1 MKRLT
6 RFFSLALLVIATLTV
21 TVLPVSAA
29 GSNDFD
35 IQEFL
40 TKNSVLLII
49 AAVAVA
55 LLIVCIVI
63 KATGGKKHTDDET
76 PNQPIVPPQAPQQMA
91 QPVQA
96 PVEAPA
102 PVVEA
107 PAPVVEAPAPVVEEP
122 APVVE
127 EPAPVVEEP
136 APVVEEPA
144 PVVEEPAPVV
154 EEPAPVVE
162 APAPVVEEPAPVV
175 EAPVPVVEAVV
186 EPEGVK
192 PEFPE
197 LANDYVA
204 EAKEIPEQATDPETG
219 CVYTF
224 NEKGIPV
231 PPEGKIIRYKWSF
244 LGRISQAHPEVKYQY
259 MTLRRTLLAY
269 KKMRSNVSWNFD
281 SYFVG
286 RKTIAKLK
294 IRGKNLVVYFP
305 IDPKEMEGSKYIGED
320 ASKVSRYKAVPFAYA
335 INGPRKLKYAI
346 ELIERV
352 AEGKPAKDPDI
363 VAEEDIETA
372 LPTHDFDTLYQRE
385 LIRIGG
391 FISVGANAN
400 ADEDDE

>member
-1 MKRLT
+1 MKRLA

-21 TVLPVSAA
+21 TVMPVLAA
-29 GSNDFD
+29 ESNEFD
-35 IQEFL
+35 IQKFIADS
-40 TKNSVLLII
+40 TPLLII
-49 AAVAVA
+49 IAVAVA

-63 KATGGKKHTDDET
+63 KAKGGKKQSDVEEIAPT
-76 PNQPIVPPQAPQQMA
+76 PVEEAP
-91 QPVQA
+91 A
-96 PVEAPA
+96 PVEEAPAPVEEAPAPVEEAPAPVEEAPAPVEEAPTPVEEAPTPVEEAPAPVEEAPAPVEEAPAPVEEAPA

-107 PAPVVEAPAPVVEEP
+107 
-122 APVVE
+122 
-127 EPAPVVEEP
+127 
-136 APVVEEPA
+136 
-144 PVVEEPAPVV
+144 
-154 EEPAPVVE
+154 
-162 APAPVVEEPAPVV
+162 
-175 EAPVPVVEAVV
+175 

-197 LANDYVA
+197 LAPDYA
-204 EAKEIPEQATDPETG
+204 MEAKEIPAEATDPETG

-244 LGRISQAHPEVKYQY
+244 LGRISQAHPEVKEQY

-281 SYFVG
+281 SYFIG
-286 RKTIAKLK
+286 RKTVAKLK

-305 IDPKEMEGSKYIGED
+305 LDPKEMEGSKYVGED
-320 ASKVSRYKAVPFAYA
+320 ASKISRYKAVPFAYA

-346 ELIERV
+346 ELIEKV
-352 AEGKPAKDPDI
+352 AEGKPANEPEL
-363 VAEEDIETA
+363 VAAEDIETA

-391 FISVGANAN
+391 FISVGANAS
-400 ADEDDE
+400 ASEDDDE

>member
-1 MKRLT
+1 MKRLA

-21 TVLPVSAA
+21 TVMPVLAA
-29 GSNDFD
+29 ESNEFD
-35 IQEFL
+35 IQKFIADS
-40 TKNSVLLII
+40 TPLLII
-49 AAVAVA
+49 IAVAVA

-63 KATGGKKHTDDET
+63 KAKGGKKQSDVEEIAPTPVEEAPAPVEEAPAPVEEAPAPVEET
-76 PNQPIVPPQAPQQMA
+76 P
-91 QPVQA
+91 A
-96 PVEAPA
+96 PVEEAPAPVEEAPA

-107 PAPVVEAPAPVVEEP
+107 
-122 APVVE
+122 
-127 EPAPVVEEP
+127 
-136 APVVEEPA
+136 
-144 PVVEEPAPVV
+144 
-154 EEPAPVVE
+154 
-162 APAPVVEEPAPVV
+162 
-175 EAPVPVVEAVV
+175 

-197 LANDYVA
+197 LAPDYA
-204 EAKEIPEQATDPETG
+204 MEAKEIPAEATDPETG

-244 LGRISQAHPEVKYQY
+244 LGRISQAHPEVKEQY

-281 SYFVG
+281 SYFIG
-286 RKTIAKLK
+286 RKTVAKLK

-305 IDPKEMEGSKYIGED
+305 LDPKEMEGSKYVGED

-346 ELIERV
+346 ELIEKV
-352 AEGKPAKDPDI
+352 AEGKPANEPEL
-363 VAEEDIETA
+363 VAAEDIETA

-391 FISVGANAN
+391 FISVGANAS
-400 ADEDDE
+400 ASEDDDE

>member
-1 MKRLT
+1 MKRLA

-21 TVLPVSAA
+21 TVMPVLAA
-29 GSNDFD
+29 ESNEFD
-35 IQEFL
+35 IQKFIADS
-40 TKNSVLLII
+40 TPLLII
-49 AAVAVA
+49 IAVAVA

-63 KATGGKKHTDDET
+63 KAKGGKKQSDVEEIAPTPVEEAPAPVEEAPAPVEEAPAPVEEAPAPVEET
-76 PNQPIVPPQAPQQMA
+76 P
-91 QPVQA
+91 A
-96 PVEAPA
+96 PVEEAPAPVEEAPAPVEEAPAPVEEAPAPVEEAPA

-107 PAPVVEAPAPVVEEP
+107 
-122 APVVE
+122 
-127 EPAPVVEEP
+127 
-136 APVVEEPA
+136 
-144 PVVEEPAPVV
+144 
-154 EEPAPVVE
+154 
-162 APAPVVEEPAPVV
+162 
-175 EAPVPVVEAVV
+175 

-197 LANDYVA
+197 LAPDYA
-204 EAKEIPEQATDPETG
+204 MEAKEIPAEATDPETG

-244 LGRISQAHPEVKYQY
+244 LGRISQAHPEVKEQY

-281 SYFVG
+281 SYFIG
-286 RKTIAKLK
+286 RKTVAKLK

-305 IDPKEMEGSKYIGED
+305 LDPKEMEGSKYVGED

-346 ELIERV
+346 ELIEKV
-352 AEGKPAKDPDI
+352 AEGKPANEPEL
-363 VAEEDIETA
+363 VAAEDIETA

-391 FISVGANAN
+391 FISVGANAS
-400 ADEDDE
+400 ASEDDDE

>member
-1 MKRLT
+1 MKRLA

-21 TVLPVSAA
+21 TVMPVLAA
-29 GSNDFD
+29 ESNEFD
-35 IQEFL
+35 IQKFIADS
-40 TKNSVLLII
+40 TPLLII
-49 AAVAVA
+49 IAVAVA

-63 KATGGKKHTDDET
+63 KAKGGKKQSDVEEIAPT
-76 PNQPIVPPQAPQQMA
+76 PVEEAP
-91 QPVQA
+91 A
-96 PVEAPA
+96 PVEEAPAPVEEAPAPVEEAPAPVEEAPAPVEEAPAPVEEAPAPVEEAPAPAEEAPAPVVEEAPAPVEEAPAPVVEEAPA

-107 PAPVVEAPAPVVEEP
+107 
-122 APVVE
+122 
-127 EPAPVVEEP
+127 
-136 APVVEEPA
+136 
-144 PVVEEPAPVV
+144 
-154 EEPAPVVE
+154 
-162 APAPVVEEPAPVV
+162 
-175 EAPVPVVEAVV
+175 

-197 LANDYVA
+197 LAPDYA
-204 EAKEIPEQATDPETG
+204 MEAKEIPAEATDPETG

-244 LGRISQAHPEVKYQY
+244 LGRISQAHPEVKEQY
-259 MTLRRTLLAY
+259 MALRRTLLAY

-281 SYFVG
+281 SYFIG
-286 RKTIAKLK
+286 RKTVAKLK

-305 IDPKEMEGSKYIGED
+305 LDPKEMEGSKYVGED

-346 ELIERV
+346 ELIEKV
-352 AEGKPAKDPDI
+352 AEGKPANEPEL
-363 VAEEDIETA
+363 VAAEDIETA

-391 FISVGANAN
+391 FISVGANAS
-400 ADEDDE
+400 APSRIGSVFY

>member
-1 MKRLT
+1 MKRLA

-21 TVLPVSAA
+21 TVMPVLAA
-29 GSNDFD
+29 ESNEFD
-35 IQEFL
+35 IQKFIADS
-40 TKNSVLLII
+40 TPLLII
-49 AAVAVA
+49 IAVAVA

-63 KATGGKKHTDDET
+63 KAKGGKKQSDVEEIAPT
-76 PNQPIVPPQAPQQMA
+76 PVEEAPA
-91 QPVQA
+91 PAEEAPA
-96 PVEAPA
+96 PVEEAPAPVEEAPAPVGEAPAPAEEAPAPVVEEAPAPVEEAPAPVVEEAPAPVEEAPAPVVEEAPA

-107 PAPVVEAPAPVVEEP
+107 
-122 APVVE
+122 
-127 EPAPVVEEP
+127 
-136 APVVEEPA
+136 
-144 PVVEEPAPVV
+144 
-154 EEPAPVVE
+154 
-162 APAPVVEEPAPVV
+162 
-175 EAPVPVVEAVV
+175 

-197 LANDYVA
+197 LAPDYA
-204 EAKEIPEQATDPETG
+204 MEAKEIPAEATDPETG

-244 LGRISQAHPEVKYQY
+244 LGRISQAHPEVKEQY
-259 MTLRRTLLAY
+259 MALRRTLLAY

-281 SYFVG
+281 SYFIG
-286 RKTIAKLK
+286 RKTVAKLK

-305 IDPKEMEGSKYIGED
+305 LDPKEMEGSKYVGED

-346 ELIERV
+346 ELIEKV
-352 AEGKPAKDPDI
+352 AEGKPANEPEL
-363 VAEEDIETA
+363 VAAEDIETA

-391 FISVGANAN
+391 FISVGANAS
-400 ADEDDE
+400 ASEDDDE

>member
-1 MKRLT
+1 MKRLA

-21 TVLPVSAA
+21 TVMPVLAA
-29 GSNDFD
+29 ESNEFD
-35 IQEFL
+35 IQKFIADS
-40 TKNSVLLII
+40 TPLLII
-49 AAVAVA
+49 IAVAVA

-63 KATGGKKHTDDET
+63 KAKGGKKQSDVEEIAPT
-76 PNQPIVPPQAPQQMA
+76 PVEEAP
-91 QPVQA
+91 A
-96 PVEAPA
+96 PVEEAPAPVEEAPAPVEEAPAPVEEAPAPVEEAPTPVEEAPTPVEEAPAPVEEAPAPVEEAPAPVEEAPAPVEEAPA

-107 PAPVVEAPAPVVEEP
+107 
-122 APVVE
+122 
-127 EPAPVVEEP
+127 
-136 APVVEEPA
+136 
-144 PVVEEPAPVV
+144 
-154 EEPAPVVE
+154 
-162 APAPVVEEPAPVV
+162 
-175 EAPVPVVEAVV
+175 

-197 LANDYVA
+197 LAPDYA
-204 EAKEIPEQATDPETG
+204 MEAKEIPAEATDPETG

-244 LGRISQAHPEVKYQY
+244 LGRISQAHPEVKEQY

-281 SYFVG
+281 SYFIG
-286 RKTIAKLK
+286 RKTVAKLK

-305 IDPKEMEGSKYIGED
+305 LDPKEMEGSKYVGED
-320 ASKVSRYKAVPFAYA
+320 ASKISRYKAVPFAYA

-346 ELIERV
+346 ELIEKV
-352 AEGKPAKDPDI
+352 AEGKPANEPEL
-363 VAEEDIETA
+363 VAAEDIETA

-391 FISVGANAN
+391 FISVGANAS
-400 ADEDDE
+400 ASEDDDE